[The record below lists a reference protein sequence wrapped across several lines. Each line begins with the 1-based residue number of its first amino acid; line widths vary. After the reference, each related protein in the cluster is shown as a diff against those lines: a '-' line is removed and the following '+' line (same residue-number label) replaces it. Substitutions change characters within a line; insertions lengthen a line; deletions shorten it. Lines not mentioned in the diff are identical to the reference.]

1 MDINKCDKCE
11 LGFYINE
18 NYECQENEPSKNL
31 LPMVVLFLI
40 TFGGIG
46 IFLFYKRILSVS

>member
-46 IFLFYKRILSVS
+46 IFLFYKRISSVS